1 MNRIYI
7 SVSDLIEVLTRR
19 NPYRYLWNREEHC
32 QDTRYSALL
41 HNLHVRLRN
50 SPWYLSELRLRCYR
64 AIVLAYI
71 RIAIELEMRTPFPY
85 HWQEPAQPS
94 VLIAR
99 SISRVENNVISTNCD
114 GGNLMQDAEQTVWS
128 PLTAQTAFS
137 TTSSREIRNQVT
149 VSIQLSWTWMWGLP
163 KRTSNQSHFKATRG
177 SSSTQNHWSRRNR
190 RWHFKAPCLSE
201 PSRNGA
207 KSTMELFCKLSG
219 QASCYMG
226 RFHQFHNAELGVQ
239 QTWKSIACI
248 PES

>member
-1 MNRIYI
+1 MNHIYI
-7 SVSDLIEVLTRR
+7 SISDL
-19 NPYRYLWNREEHC
+19 NREEHC

-41 HNLHVRLRN
+41 DHLHVQLRN
-50 SPWYLSELRLRCYR
+50 SLWYLSELRLRCYR

-71 RIAIELEMRTPFPY
+71 RIAIELEMRTPFSY

-99 SISRVENNVISTNCD
+99 SVSRIENNVISTNCD

-149 VSIQLSWTWMWGLP
+149 VGIQLSWTWMWGLP

-177 SSSTQNHWSRRNR
+177 FIKYTGTKPLVPKESKMAFRSTLPIWTIEERC
-190 RWHFKAPCLSE
+190 KIY
-201 PSRNGA
+201 NGVV
-207 KSTMELFCKLSG
+207 L
-219 QASCYMG
+219 
-226 RFHQFHNAELGVQ
+226 
-239 QTWKSIACI
+239 
-248 PES
+248 

>member
-41 HNLHVRLRN
+41 DHLHVQLRN
-50 SPWYLSELRLRCYR
+50 SLWYLSELRLRCYR

-71 RIAIELEMRTPFPY
+71 RIAIELEMRTPFSY

-149 VSIQLSWTWMWGLP
+149 VGIQLSCGAYPKEHRINRILRQPAVHQVHKTTGPEGIEDGISKHLAYLNHRGTVQNLQWSCFVSYRARRPATWG
-163 KRTSNQSHFKATRG
+163 G
-177 SSSTQNHWSRRNR
+177 STNSIM
-190 RWHFKAPCLSE
+190 LS
-201 PSRNGA
+201 
-207 KSTMELFCKLSG
+207 
-219 QASCYMG
+219 
-226 RFHQFHNAELGVQ
+226 
-239 QTWKSIACI
+239 
-248 PES
+248 